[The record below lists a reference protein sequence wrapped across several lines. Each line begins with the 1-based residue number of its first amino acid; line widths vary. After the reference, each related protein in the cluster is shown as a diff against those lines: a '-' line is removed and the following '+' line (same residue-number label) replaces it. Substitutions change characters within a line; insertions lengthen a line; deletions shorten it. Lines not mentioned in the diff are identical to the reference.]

1 MTRRL
6 QWRLHRGDHLLNLVE
21 EAGEQ
26 GIIYL
31 GFFDGRTSVVAHD
44 RGEAGTMLLRKH
56 TRDDARQRST
66 SDQ

>member
-6 QWRLHRGDHLLNLVE
+6 RWRLHKGAHLLDLVE

-26 GIIYL
+26 GVLYL
-31 GFFDGRTSVVAHD
+31 GLFDGRTSVVAHD
-44 RGEAGTMLLRKH
+44 QVEASAMLLRKH
-56 TRDDARQRST
+56 TRGDSRQRLT